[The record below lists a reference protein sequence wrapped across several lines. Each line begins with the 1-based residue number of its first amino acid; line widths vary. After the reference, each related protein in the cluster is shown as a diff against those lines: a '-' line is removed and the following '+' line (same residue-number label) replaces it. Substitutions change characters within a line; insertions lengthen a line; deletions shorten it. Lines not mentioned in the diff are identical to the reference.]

1 MGDDLW
7 QSRVATREA
16 RSASD
21 LLFGHRGSSRRIYQ
35 NDGSSDSVGTWG
47 GYVQLLDNE
56 ASYLGQLGEDVTD
69 VNRCGAS
76 PSSRPTT
83 R

>member
-1 MGDDLW
+1 MVSQLVNLGPKPPALIAELE
-7 QSRVATREA
+7 RVPPYPPQFYTDYA
-16 RSASD
+16 
-21 LLFGHRGSSRRIYQ
+21 
-35 NDGSSDSVGTWG
+35 DGLVGTWG

-69 VNRCGAS
+69 VNACGAS